1 MSLLDIWDYIRAAGD
16 RRLREQGYVASGMGI
31 LERYKRA
38 TPFWA
43 PHLERNRRNL
53 LDVAARMGGET
64 GGTLLILGAGRLLD
78 VSWEQLFPKFGRVVL
93 VDADATIVP
102 YVERMLSASK
112 TKVPKPEFEIGDLT
126 ASVVDLA
133 AWAQHTIRSASS
145 ASAAAKSL
153 IAGFDQ
159 AGTPQPQW
167 ARTYP
172 DVRMIV
178 STNLVS
184 QLGYFP
190 RKHIQAEFKKRFN
203 ESFDKHADAAKRLE
217 SYFDRVRA
225 RHLFDIAAHAKTWAY
240 VSTDVQIYTYELDP
254 SLTKDF
260 LTKSLPPE
268 AGATLDENG
277 RVKFAWQA
285 SLTQWEDPLNGQN
298 VRDIWP
304 KGTPLDP
311 PQRWVWHIVPQ
322 GSEASYQKNGRLH
335 VVEAWVKR
343 GE

>member
-1 MSLLDIWDYIRAAGD
+1 MSLIDIWDYIRAAGD
-16 RRLREQGYVASGMGI
+16 VRLREQGYIASGMGI

-38 TPFWA
+38 MPFWA

-53 LDVAARMGGET
+53 LDAAARMSAER

-78 VSWEQLFPKFGRVVL
+78 VPWEQLFPKFERVVL
-93 VDADATIVP
+93 VDADATIVS
-102 YVERMLSASK
+102 YVERMLAASR
-112 TKVPKPEFEIGDLT
+112 TKIAQPEFEIGDLT
-126 ASVVDLA
+126 ACVVDLA

-145 ASAAAKSL
+145 AAVAARELAN
-153 IAGFDQ
+153 GFEQ

-167 ARTYP
+167 ARTYS

-190 RKHIQAEFKKRFN
+190 RKHIQAEFKKRFK
-203 ESFDKHADAAKRLE
+203 ESFDKHEDAAGRLE
-217 SYFDRVRA
+217 KYFERVRV
-225 RHLFDIAAHAKTWAY
+225 RHLLDIAAHRRAWAY
-240 VSTDVQIYTYELDP
+240 VSTDAQIFTYELDA
-254 SLTKDF
+254 SLRKEF
-260 LTKSLPPE
+260 LSKTLPPD
-268 AGATLDENG
+268 AGAALDGNG
-277 RVKFAWQA
+277 RIKFAWQA

-304 KGTPLDP
+304 KGTPLEP

-322 GSEASYQKNGRLH
+322 GSEAAYKNNGRLH
-335 VVEAWVKR
+335 VVESWVKR